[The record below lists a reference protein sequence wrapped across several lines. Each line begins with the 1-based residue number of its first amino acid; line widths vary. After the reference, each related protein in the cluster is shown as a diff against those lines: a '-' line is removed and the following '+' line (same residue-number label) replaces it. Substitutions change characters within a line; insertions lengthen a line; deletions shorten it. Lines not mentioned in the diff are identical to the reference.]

1 MALLCQ
7 EAEPKGQETLGSP
20 RCPKDLI
27 EELFERRRDL
37 FTEVDLVF
45 FDTTSRKSRQPVS
58 LPLKFKLCSEGLS
71 KGLHNAT
78 NSRALWFVTLSG

>member
-20 RCPKDLI
+20 RCLKDLI

-58 LPLKFKLCSEGLS
+58 LPLKFNFAPRGFLRGSITRKTHERFGL
-71 KGLHNAT
+71 
-78 NSRALWFVTLSG
+78 